1 MARSLNGSV
10 VAVVGSTGVLG
21 AEIARVLIARGATV
35 VRAGRQ
41 GDVDV
46 VVDLQDPALV
56 TPSWPTPA
64 TATAASTGW

>member
-1 MARSLNGSV
+1 MARSLDGSV

-21 AEIARVLIARGATV
+21 AQIARVLTARGATV

-56 TPSWPTPA
+56 TPSWPRA
-64 TATAASTGW
+64 CLLMREARG